1 MKFVHSNAPRLTFVF
16 LMIISVWI
24 ASLAQNIDTVKV
36 RDEDSVSA
44 QKLALFA
51 EQYRNHIMYY
61 SCVTFRGI
69 EKDKGVFCL
78 GVTTYDGSRVGAY
91 LKKDG
96 ITFIVP
102 PKIAS
107 ALIDMRWETQ
117 DCNMTLGFKIEQM
130 SEYWIAKVF
139 EIGLHGSNYQTKSV
153 LSADPNISI
162 LSAGKRGDKYA
173 VEALLQ
179 WSNNVNATDEN
190 GKTALM
196 YAAENGHSKT
206 VKALLENGADLTMKS
221 KNGKTALMHA
231 REASMKD
238 VAKILEKAGGKE

>member
-1 MKFVHSNAPRLTFVF
+1 MKLVHSNALRLPFV
-16 LMIISVWI
+16 LPMIVSVCI
-24 ASLAQNIDTVKV
+24 TSLAQNIDTVKV
-36 RDEDSVSA
+36 RDEDSVPA

-51 EQYRNHIMYY
+51 EQYRNHLIYY
-61 SCVTFRGI
+61 PCVTFRGI

-78 GVTTYDGSRVGAY
+78 AVTTYDGSRVGAY
-91 LKKDG
+91 LKREG
-96 ITFIVP
+96 ITFVVS

-107 ALIDMRWETQ
+107 TLIDMRWETQ

-139 EIGLHGSNYQTKSV
+139 EVGVHGSNYQTKSV
-153 LSADPNISI
+153 LSEAPNISV

-179 WSNNVNATDEN
+179 WSNNVNTTDEN

-206 VKALLENGADLTMKS
+206 VKTLLEKGADLTIKS

-231 REASMKD
+231 REAGMKD
-238 VAKILEKAGGKE
+238 IAKVLEKAGAKE